1 MKQITL
7 CVDALAPKPGGIG
20 RYTWELCKG
29 LERRTDLGPI
39 NYFGRGRLLD
49 DPSVLLRGEPP
60 FSRPNRLKRWLNTRR
75 LTSSLVHSP
84 NYFLPDFCETGVITV
99 HDLSV
104 FRYPETHPA
113 DRVAA
118 FERDFHSSLS
128 RASHIITDTHTV
140 RSELIDDYG
149 VAPEIVTAIH
159 LGVDPS
165 FQPRTG
171 DASAAALGKWGL
183 KAGSYGLCVST
194 LEPRKNIAELLVSWR
209 ALPRAL
215 RDRHPL
221 VLCGGAGWRN
231 DALHELVRAGVA
243 EQWLHFLGF
252 VDEEV
257 LPQLYAGA
265 ALFIYPSNY
274 EGFGLPPLE
283 AMASGVPAMV
293 ANRSCL
299 PEVCGTAARYFDPS
313 DAAGFIAALETN
325 LVDEDWRA
333 AATRAGIERA
343 REFSWQRCIDRTV
356 EVYRNVGRTAALAR

>member
-1 MKQITL
+1 VKQITL
-7 CVDALAPKPGGIG
+7 CVDALAPNPGGIG

-29 LERRTDLGPI
+29 LEGHSELGPI
-39 NYFGRGRLLD
+39 NYYGRGRLLD

-60 FSRPNRLKRWLNTRR
+60 FKRPNRFKRWLVARQ
-75 LTSSLVHSP
+75 LSSSLVHGP
-84 NYFLPDFCETGVITV
+84 NYFLPEFCETGVITV

-118 FERDFHSSLS
+118 FEREFHSSLS
-128 RASHIITDTHTV
+128 RAAHIITDTHTV

-149 VAPEIVTAIH
+149 VAPDRITAIH

-165 FQPRTG
+165 FRPRTG
-171 DASAAALGKWGL
+171 DAPAAALRKWGL
-183 KAGSYGLCVST
+183 EPGHYGLCVST
-194 LEPRKNIAELLVSWR
+194 LEPRKNISELLVAWR
-209 ALPRAL
+209 ALPAQL

-231 DALHELVRAGVA
+231 DSLHELVRVGVV
-243 EQWLHFLGF
+243 EKWLRFLGF
-252 VDEEV
+252 VDEEE
-257 LPQLYAGA
+257 LPHLYAGA

-283 AMASGVPAMV
+283 AMASGAPVMV

-299 PEVCGTAARYFDPS
+299 PEVCGAAARYFDPS
-313 DAAGFIAALETN
+313 DAAGFIGALEAN
-325 LVDEDWRA
+325 LIDHEWRA
-333 AATRAGIERA
+333 AAARAGIERA
-343 REFSWQRCIDRTV
+343 REFTWQRCVDRTV
-356 EVYRNVGRTAALAR
+356 EVYRNVARTAALA